1 MPALSQTMLIV
12 YLITFNKAEV
22 PESIKEVAKELITEA
37 YSVQDSDT
45 IVAHIRRLV
54 IKLGVQ
60 IDKVEEGS
68 NNGTSEHIS

>member
-1 MPALSQTMLIV
+1 MVALSPALLIV
-12 YLITFNKAEV
+12 CLITCNKSEV
-22 PESIKEVAKELITEA
+22 PESVKEVARELITEA

-60 IDKVEEGS
+60 IDKVNEGS
-68 NNGTSEHIS
+68 QDGTI